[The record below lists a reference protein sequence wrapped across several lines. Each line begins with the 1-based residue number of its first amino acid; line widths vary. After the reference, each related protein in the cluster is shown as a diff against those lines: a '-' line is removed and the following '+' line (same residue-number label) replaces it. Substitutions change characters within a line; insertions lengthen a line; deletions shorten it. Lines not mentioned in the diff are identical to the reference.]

1 MLQKVFGL
9 GPRWK
14 CSCIEQSVTG
24 TDSDLKISVKW
35 HKYHISTMFTCAF
48 ITPTITG
55 ESAPPTVYLGKTT
68 PLSSRIFQV
77 LQEIKVQR
85 CSIIKDKWEKSFW
98 HKPNRMCIHILHICP
113 NNKKTITVSEPY
125 VLISTTPKA
134 SVMWSSCT
142 ERSVFTGSGMCLEKA
157 PMLPGISY
165 LNIYVY
171 FYCYFR
177 CYIQGYNI
185 LMPYLLN

>member
-1 MLQKVFGL
+1 MMNFRIKEWKVQMLQKVFGL

-85 CSIIKDKWEKSFW
+85 FLIIKDKWEKSFW
-98 HKPNRMCIHILHICP
+98 NQTGCAYIYSTYAQTI
-113 NNKKTITVSEPY
+113 KKQS
-125 VLISTTPKA
+125 LSA
-134 SVMWSSCT
+134 SHTFWYRPHQRRV
-142 ERSVFTGSGMCLEKA
+142 
-157 PMLPGISY
+157 
-165 LNIYVY
+165 
-171 FYCYFR
+171 
-177 CYIQGYNI
+177 
-185 LMPYLLN
+185 